1 MKRKPKKKPVVKPSV
16 RAKTAVS
23 RLPRLPMTETIR
35 IYRPDDFA
43 LSLEKLFP
51 KEKEHW
57 KGAASDSGFLR
68 IRPDVRLGIVGLCGS
83 LALGNP
89 PSPTDIDAWEASKP
103 KDCWDYYGFLDFV
116 SVPAAGQKGGL
127 DVVLFHRRDSF
138 EQRPLEIVDRVHL
151 ARTAYELGPFLAD
164 DDFDDED
171 EEENLV
177 REWARLVAELKNKFG
192 TADLSKQRWTVENK
206 VYDISYP
213 DQ

>member
-1 MKRKPKKKPVVKPSV
+1 M
-16 RAKTAVS
+16 AS
-23 RLPRLPMTETIR
+23 RSRQLPMEETIR
-35 IYRPDDFA
+35 IYRPEDFA
-43 LSLEKLFP
+43 LSVAKLFP
-51 KEKEHW
+51 KEKDNW
-57 KGAASDSGFLR
+57 KRAASDNGYLR
-68 IRPDVRLGIVGLCGS
+68 IRPEVRLGIVGLYGS
-83 LALGNP
+83 LALANP
-89 PSPTDIDAWEASKP
+89 PSPTDVDAWEASKP

-116 SVPAAGQKGGL
+116 SVPADGPEGGL

-138 EQRPLEIVDRVHL
+138 EQRPLEIVDRVYL

-177 REWARLVAELKNKFG
+177 REWARLLAALKKNYG
-192 TADLSKQRWTVENK
+192 TAELSKQKWTVETK